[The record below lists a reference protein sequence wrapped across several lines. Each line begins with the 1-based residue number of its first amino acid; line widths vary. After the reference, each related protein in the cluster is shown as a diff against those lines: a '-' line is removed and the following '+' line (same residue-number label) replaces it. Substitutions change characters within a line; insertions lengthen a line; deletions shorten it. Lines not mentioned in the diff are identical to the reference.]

1 MSQSNILSMT
11 EAAPRSIGAL
21 AQSDASKKASE
32 IQAAMVVAKKFPRDQ
47 NIAYRN
53 ILESCKRKSLAEVST
68 YQYPRGGATVK
79 GPSIRMAEMLAQ
91 QWGNMEFGVREIER
105 TDTESTVEAFA
116 WDLETNVKRS
126 MQFQVRHVRDT
137 KQGPKKLTDERD
149 IYEMIANQGARRLRA
164 CILNVIPG
172 DITESALEA
181 CYKTLSGGTTEPLKD
196 RVRKMITAFA
206 DHGITQAMI
215 TDRLGHDL
223 DAITEA
229 QLHELRGIFTSIK
242 DGQSNRE
249 DWFDVKGKPSTKP
262 EPEDGDDTDLAP
274 SKPKAK
280 AKVQSK
286 PVHDA
291 TILDAEPKEITALK
305 ELCKDQLEKLRL
317 YAIDQGWIGEGGELA
332 EMKPSFA
339 KVVLNQGGA
348 FLETLNAWEGG
359 LV

>member
-1 MSQSNILSMT
+1 MT
-11 EAAPRSIGAL
+11 EALPRHGGAL
-21 AQSDASKKASE
+21 AQSDANKKASE

-105 TDTESTVEAFA
+105 TENESTVEAFA

-137 KQGPKKLTDERD
+137 RQGSKKLTDERD
-149 IYEMIANQGARRLRA
+149 IYEMVANQGARRLRA

-181 CYKTLSGGTTEPLKD
+181 CYKTLAGGSTEPLKD
-196 RVRKMITAFA
+196 RVRKMVSVFGE
-206 DHGITQAMI
+206 HGITQAMI
-215 TDRLGHDL
+215 VDRLGHDL
-223 DAITEA
+223 EAITEA

-242 DGQSNRE
+242 DGQSSRE
-249 DWFDVKGKPSTKP
+249 DWFEVKGKPAKQS

-274 SKPKAK
+274 SKPKTTERKLPVSKGKNDNTPLDDEPQVIDPLISQVFDVLGDHIEAATDYAIGQEWIKEGQSLEDLRKPHAK
-280 AKVQSK
+280 AILSNPESFIKTISK
-286 PVHDA
+286 
-291 TILDAEPKEITALK
+291 
-305 ELCKDQLEKLRL
+305 
-317 YAIDQGWIGEGGELA
+317 
-332 EMKPSFA
+332 S
-339 KVVLNQGGA
+339 
-348 FLETLNAWEGG
+348 
-359 LV
+359 